1 MNSRIRILSL
11 NIGLKSD
18 LAGVLT
24 LISVH
29 KLDLILLQEVRIT
42 DEQINQQLGNHGFKG
57 MVNIDE
63 EDPLR
68 PGTALAWRSTLPIKQ
83 VSAVVPCR
91 VQHALLGSYSIFNI
105 YAPSGSDKKVER
117 GLFFAR
123 EVFQAF
129 AIGSSPWIL
138 GGDFNCVLEKIDI
151 ENGTGFN
158 QKKCPQLSD
167 LVATK
172 NLRDIFRHRNPRT
185 KEFTFF
191 RTNCAPSRLD
201 RFYLSH
207 ECLKEVKLIEHVASL
222 SDHCG
227 VLLDM
232 RFQNVV
238 FSKIKSTSTTYWK
251 LNTRI
256 LKDEDFLENFAAL
269 WEFLKLKQN
278 NFSDI
283 ADWWNEEAKP
293 NIKDFCIAFSSQR
306 NMRRMDTKAFWL
318 AYLKLVLI
326 HKNWTEVARVK
337 GMLLGMMQEDA
348 YGFVV
353 RSRFHNSVSEETA
366 SIFHANKEMKNAA
379 KNNIKAL
386 KMGNIVS
393 EDEVAIEEE
402 ITKFFRALFNGHH
415 STSLE
420 DTGEPFEADNSEIN
434 YFLQDLST
442 LPDNERDNLVKE
454 IRMEELEEIIGECKN
469 NKSPGLDGLCYEFYL
484 ETFPIIKNDLVHI
497 LQCQLDRSKII
508 ESNKDGVTRLAP
520 KVNGVPSVDELRP
533 ITLLNCDYKILSKWL
548 VKRMKP
554 VLPYVIRSGQLCTV
568 GKKNILFGVTNILS
582 SILDVKQ
589 RNSQACLITL
599 DFFKAYDRVF
609 LKFLVKVMEKMNF
622 GTLFTSWITMLH
634 EGATTRFI
642 ISGLT
647 RAIRLLFSIRQGD
660 PIAMLLYIIYV
671 EPLLLALEKRMTGLK
686 VADIGKSLEAYCDD
700 INVIT
705 DNLGDFDVVATAIE
719 KFEKVSGAIL
729 SRNKKC
735 KVIGF
740 GNWVDK
746 EDWPLE
752 WVKPVKFEKIFGIFI
767 CDSYNE
773 VLELNWNYRFN
784 KFNNMIY
791 SWSHRVLDT
800 LQQRVE
806 VIRMFGLSR
815 VYYVAAVLPMK
826 PNVVKKFESL
836 IGKYIWNFSGRVLRV
851 AIDDLKNKK
860 VKGGLNLPCLASMAD
875 SLLFSQLCRLIKS
888 GEKKTLGHASY
899 WLGDLL
905 QSLAPD
911 INLGQRRAPVTPE
924 YFGYIAD
931 LLAEMMINEKVSAG
945 TMKSLTNKKVYAE
958 ITSSFPPPKVV
969 RESNRDYS
977 SAWKRL
983 HSPVVD
989 VRARDVLFLL
999 LHNKLPV
1006 KERLFRIGLKHDP
1019 YCLKCAGAEVND
1031 IVHFFCTC
1039 EAVCNTWAWL
1049 KSQVVQLGHMGAGV
1063 DDWDLINLLFLHS
1076 SRDAEIVWLVSY
1088 YVLYV
1093 WEMMYVKRVEVKL
1106 DKFFGYLT
1114 FKYKMYQAT
1123 SPKQPINLHYT

>member
-18 LAGVLT
+18 LAGLLT

-29 KLDLILLQEVRIT
+29 RLDLIMLQEVRIT
-42 DEQINQQLGNHGFKG
+42 DEQINQQLANHGFTG
-57 MVNIDE
+57 MVNIDA
-63 EDPLR
+63 EDPLK
-68 PGTALAWRSTLPIKQ
+68 PGTALAWRSTLPIRQ

-91 VQHALLGSYSIFNI
+91 VQHALLGSYSILNI

-129 AIGSSPWIL
+129 SIGSSPWIL
-138 GGDFNCVLEKIDI
+138 GGDFNCVLEKMDID
-151 ENGTGFN
+151 NGTGFI

-207 ECLKEVKLIEHVASL
+207 EHLKEVISIDHVASL

-232 RFQNVV
+232 RFQDVV
-238 FSKIKSTSTTYWK
+238 FSKIKSISRTYWK

-269 WEFLKLKQN
+269 WEYLKTKQN

-283 ADWWNEEAKP
+283 ADWWSEEAKP
-293 NIKDFCIAFSSQR
+293 NIKEFCIAFSTQR
-306 NMRRMDTKAFWL
+306 NLRRMDSKAFWL
-318 AYLKLVLI
+318 AYLKLVLVD
-326 HKNWTEVARVK
+326 KNWTEVARVK
-337 GMLLGMMQEDA
+337 CTLMEMMQEDA
-348 YGFVV
+348 YGYVV
-353 RSRFHNSVSEETA
+353 RCRFKNSVAEETA

-379 KNNIKAL
+379 TNNIKSL
-386 KMGNIVS
+386 KVENIVS
-393 EDEVAIEEE
+393 EDEVTIEGE
-402 ITKFFRALFNGHH
+402 ITQFFHALFNGHH
-415 STSLE
+415 STSLK
-420 DTGEPFEADNSEIN
+420 DTGKPFQADDSELN
-434 YFLQDLST
+434 YFLQDLSAF
-442 LPDNERDNLVKE
+442 PNNERDNLVKE
-454 IRMEELEEIIGECKN
+454 IKIEELEQIVRECDH
-469 NKSPGLDGLCYEFYL
+469 NKSPGLDGLCYEFYQ
-484 ETFPIIKNDLVHI
+484 ETFSIIRNDLLKI
-497 LQCQLDRSKII
+497 LQCQLDRTRIV
-508 ESNKDGVTRLAP
+508 ESNRHGVTRLAP
-520 KVNGVPSVDELRP
+520 KVYGVPSVDELRP

-548 VKRMKP
+548 VMRMKP
-554 VLPYVIRSGQLCTV
+554 VLPYVIKSGQLCTV
-568 GKKNILFGVTNILS
+568 GKKNILFGISNILS

-589 RNSQACLITL
+589 RNSKACLMSL

-609 LKFLVKVMEKMNF
+609 LKFLIRVMKKMNF
-622 GTLFTSWITMLH
+622 GTLFTSWVAMLH

-647 RAIRLLFSIRQGD
+647 RAIKLLFSIRQGD
-660 PIAMLLYIIYV
+660 PIAMLLYIIYI
-671 EPLLLALEKRMTGLK
+671 EPLLIALEKRMAGLK
-686 VADIGKSLEAYCDD
+686 VAGIGRSLEAYCDD
-700 INVIT
+700 INVTT
-705 DNLGDFDVVATAIE
+705 DNLGDFDVVATVVE

-752 WVKPVKFEKIFGIFI
+752 WVKPVKSEKIFGIFI
-767 CDSYNE
+767 CDSYDE
-773 VLELNWNYRFN
+773 ILELNWNYRFR
-784 KFNNMIY
+784 KFNSIIY

-826 PNVVKKFESL
+826 PKVVKKFESL
-836 IGKYIWNFSGRVLRV
+836 IGKYIWNFSGRIMRV
-851 AIDDLKNKK
+851 AIDELKNKK
-860 VKGGLNLPCLASMAD
+860 VEGGLNLPCLASMAD

-888 GEKKTLGHASY
+888 GEKKTLGHAFY

-911 INLGQRRAPVTPE
+911 INLGLLRATETPE
-924 YFGYIAD
+924 YFDYIAD
-931 LLAEMMINEKVSAG
+931 LVAEMMISENVSAG
-945 TMKSLTNKKVYAE
+945 TVKSLTNKKVYAE
-958 ITSSFPPPKVV
+958 MTSSFPPPKVV
-969 RESNRDYS
+969 MESNRDYS
-977 SAWKRL
+977 TAWKRL
-983 HSPVVD
+983 HSPLVEGK
-989 VRARDVLFLL
+989 ARDVLYLL

-1019 YCLKCAGAEVND
+1019 YCLKCAGAEVSD
-1031 IVHFFCTC
+1031 IVHFFCIC
-1039 EAVCNTWAWL
+1039 GAVCDTWYWL
-1049 KSQVVQLGHMGAGV
+1049 KRQVIQLGNTGADV
-1063 DDWDLINLLFLHS
+1063 DDWDLVNLMFLNS
-1076 SRDAEIVWLVSY
+1076 SRDSEIVWMISS

-1093 WEMMYVKRVEVKL
+1093 WETVYIKKQEVKL
-1106 DKFFGYLT
+1106 DKFFGYLK
-1114 FKYKMYQAT
+1114 FKYKMYQET
-1123 SPKQPINLHYT
+1123 SPHQLINLHYT